1 MQSHNAYHDP
11 SYSSPAAYNNGGA
24 ATLAGSAE
32 PYIHPTIPLGLP
44 HVVQFVEASIH
55 HLPMSV
61 RFVGD
66 RLSRYAN
73 AKGEVSMAASFLCRI
88 TGLGSRNT
96 ADHHLRLI
104 ESLGVLEKKPG
115 QGGMDRKSNTY
126 VFQGEDRNWK
136 PLPTER
142 PGTDPWVALARSRR
156 ENEALRGEIE
166 ELQAELARLMNG
178 ATIAHPGVTDGDGVP
193 HPEQSSHSYETAGPV
208 RSSEESGAI
217 AHSELSNGPE
227 TAPPQEASHSYETAG
242 PVRSS
247 EESGAIAHSEL
258 SNGPETAP
266 SQDASH
272 SYETAGPVRSSE
284 ESGAIA
290 HSELSNGPDTIPP
303 QEASHSYETAGPVRS
318 SEESGP
324 IAHSELS
331 NGPETAP
338 TQDASHSYETA
349 DPGGSPRE
357 SGPIAH
363 SELSNGPETAPTQ
376 EASHSY
382 ETADPGGSP
391 GESGAIAHSELSNGP
406 DTGQEYLSRRGRVE
420 ALVME
425 HRGYYD
431 RRFRGG
437 VLSAVH
443 HFSLNSENED
453 DLLRQVNV
461 LRAGQEPGPSGAG
474 AAQGPGKSTPPRGT
488 TDGIRP
494 QGGGVL
500 PGLRQPLHHVQRGGT
515 VPRLHRP
522 PAAGE

>member
-11 SYSSPAAYNNGGA
+11 SYSSPAAYNNGAA

-104 ESLGVLEKKPG
+104 ESLGVMEKRPG
-115 QGGMDRKSNTY
+115 KGGMDRKSNTY
-126 VFQGEDRNWK
+126 VFQGADRNWK

-227 TAPPQEASHSYETAG
+227 TAPSQET
-242 PVRSS
+242 
-247 EESGAIAHSEL
+247 
-258 SNGPETAP
+258 
-266 SQDASH
+266 
-272 SYETAGPVRSSE
+272 
-284 ESGAIA
+284 
-290 HSELSNGPDTIPP
+290 
-303 QEASHSYETAGPVRS
+303 
-318 SEESGP
+318 
-324 IAHSELS
+324 
-331 NGPETAP
+331 
-338 TQDASHSYETA
+338 SHSYETA
-349 DPGGSPRE
+349 DPGGSPGE
-357 SGPIAH
+357 SGAIAH

-382 ETADPGGSP
+382 ETADLGGSPGESGAIAHSELSNGPETAPTQDASHSYETAGPGGSP
-391 GESGAIAHSELSNGP
+391 GESGPIAHSELSNGP

-425 HRGYYD
+425 HRSYYD

-474 AAQGPGKSTPPRGT
+474 AAQDPERAPPREEPLTESGRREVEYCPDCGSPYT
-488 TDGIRP
+488 TFN
-494 QGGGVL
+494 
-500 PGLRQPLHHVQRGGT
+500 
-515 VPRLHRP
+515 
-522 PAAGE
+522 GEERCPDCTGRRRRESEA

>member
-11 SYSSPAAYNNGGA
+11 SYSSPAAYNNGAA

-104 ESLGVLEKKPG
+104 ESLGVMEKRPG
-115 QGGMDRKSNTY
+115 KGGMDRKSNTY
-126 VFQGEDRNWK
+126 VFQGADRNWK

-227 TAPPQEASHSYETAG
+227 TAPPQEASHSYETADPG
-242 PVRSS
+242 GSP

-266 SQDASH
+266 PQEASHSYETAGPGGSPGESGPIAHSELSNGPETAPTQDASH

-290 HSELSNGPDTIPP
+290 HSELSNGPETAPP
-303 QEASHSYETAGPVRS
+303 QET
-318 SEESGP
+318 
-324 IAHSELS
+324 
-331 NGPETAP
+331 
-338 TQDASHSYETA
+338 
-349 DPGGSPRE
+349 
-357 SGPIAH
+357 
-363 SELSNGPETAPTQ
+363 
-376 EASHSY
+376 SHSY

-461 LRAGQEPGPSGAG
+461 LRAGQEPSPSGAG
-474 AAQGPGKSTPPRGT
+474 AAQDPERPPPREEPLTESGRREVEYCPDCGSPYT
-488 TDGIRP
+488 TFN
-494 QGGGVL
+494 
-500 PGLRQPLHHVQRGGT
+500 
-515 VPRLHRP
+515 
-522 PAAGE
+522 GEERCPDCTGRRRRESEA

>member
-11 SYSSPAAYNNGGA
+11 SYSSPAAYNNGAA

-178 ATIAHPGVTDGDGVP
+178 ATIAHP
-193 HPEQSSHSYETAGPV
+193 
-208 RSSEESGAI
+208 
-217 AHSELSNGPE
+217 ELSNGPE
-227 TAPPQEASHSYETAG
+227 TAPP
-242 PVRSS
+242 
-247 EESGAIAHSEL
+247 
-258 SNGPETAP
+258 
-266 SQDASH
+266 QDASH

-290 HSELSNGPDTIPP
+290 HPELSNGPDTIPPQEASHSYETAGPVRSSEESGPIAHPELSNGPDTIPP

-331 NGPETAP
+331 NGPDTIP
-338 TQDASHSYETA
+338 
-349 DPGGSPRE
+349 P
-357 SGPIAH
+357 
-363 SELSNGPETAPTQ
+363 Q

-391 GESGAIAHSELSNGP
+391 GESEAIAHPELSNGP

-474 AAQGPGKSTPPRGT
+474 AAQDPERAPPREEPLTESGRREVEYCPDCGSPYT
-488 TDGIRP
+488 TFNGEERCPDCT
-494 QGGGVL
+494 
-500 PGLRQPLHHVQRGGT
+500 GLRR
-515 VPRLHRP
+515 RESE
-522 PAAGE
+522 A

>member
-11 SYSSPAAYNNGGA
+11 SYSSPAAYNNGAA

-104 ESLGVLEKKPG
+104 ESLGVMEKRPG
-115 QGGMDRKSNTY
+115 KGGMDRMSNTY
-126 VFQGEDRNWK
+126 VFQGADRNWK

-142 PGTDPWVALARSRR
+142 PGTDPWVALAWSRR
-156 ENEALRGEIE
+156 ENEALRSEIE

-227 TAPPQEASHSYETAG
+227 TAPT
-242 PVRSS
+242 
-247 EESGAIAHSEL
+247 
-258 SNGPETAP
+258 
-266 SQDASH
+266 QDASH
-272 SYETAGPVRSSE
+272 SYETADPGGSPG
-284 ESGAIA
+284 ESGPIA

-303 QEASHSYETAGPVRS
+303 QEASHSYETADPVRS
-318 SEESGP
+318 SEESGA

-338 TQDASHSYETA
+338 
-349 DPGGSPRE
+349 P
-357 SGPIAH
+357 
-363 SELSNGPETAPTQ
+363 Q

-391 GESGAIAHSELSNGP
+391 EESGPIAHSELSNGP
-406 DTGQEYLSRRGRVE
+406 DTGQEYLARRGRVE

-461 LRAGQEPGPSGAG
+461 LRAGQEPGSSGAG
-474 AAQGPGKSTPPRGT
+474 AAQGAERPPPRQETLTESGRREVEYCPDCGSPYT
-488 TDGIRP
+488 TFN
-494 QGGGVL
+494 
-500 PGLRQPLHHVQRGGT
+500 
-515 VPRLHRP
+515 
-522 PAAGE
+522 GEERCPDCTGRRRRESEA

>member
-11 SYSSPAAYNNGGA
+11 SYSSPAAYNNGA
-24 ATLAGSAE
+24 AAALAGSAE

-73 AKGEVSMAASFLCRI
+73 AKGEVSMAASFLCKI

-115 QGGMDRKSNTY
+115 QGGKDRKSNTY

-208 RSSEESGAI
+208 RSSEESG
-217 AHSELSNGPE
+217 P
-227 TAPPQEASHSYETAG
+227 
-242 PVRSS
+242 
-247 EESGAIAHSEL
+247 
-258 SNGPETAP
+258 
-266 SQDASH
+266 
-272 SYETAGPVRSSE
+272 
-284 ESGAIA
+284 IA

-303 QEASHSYETAGPVRS
+303 QEASHSYETADSRGSP
-318 SEESGP
+318 EESGA
-324 IAHSELS
+324 IAHPELS
-331 NGPETAP
+331 NGPDTIP
-338 TQDASHSYETA
+338 
-349 DPGGSPRE
+349 P
-357 SGPIAH
+357 
-363 SELSNGPETAPTQ
+363 Q

-382 ETADPGGSP
+382 ETAGPGGSP
-391 GESGAIAHSELSNGP
+391 GESEAIAHPELSNGP
-406 DTGQEYLSRRGRVE
+406 DTGQEYLSRRGRVQ

-443 HFSLNSENED
+443 HFSLNSENEG

-461 LRAGQEPGPSGAG
+461 LRAGQEPGSSGTG
-474 AAQGPGKSTPPRGT
+474 AAQDPERAPPREEPLTESGRREVEYCPDCGSPYT
-488 TDGIRP
+488 TFN
-494 QGGGVL
+494 
-500 PGLRQPLHHVQRGGT
+500 
-515 VPRLHRP
+515 
-522 PAAGE
+522 GEERCPDCTGRRRRESEA

>member
-11 SYSSPAAYNNGGA
+11 SYSSPAAYNNGA
-24 ATLAGSAE
+24 AAALAGSAE

-115 QGGMDRKSNTY
+115 QGGKDRKSNTY

-178 ATIAHPGVTDGDGVP
+178 ATIAHP
-193 HPEQSSHSYETAGPV
+193 
-208 RSSEESGAI
+208 
-217 AHSELSNGPE
+217 ELSNGLE
-227 TAPPQEASHSYETAG
+227 TAPP
-242 PVRSS
+242 
-247 EESGAIAHSEL
+247 
-258 SNGPETAP
+258 
-266 SQDASH
+266 QDASH

-284 ESGAIA
+284 ESGPIA
-290 HSELSNGPDTIPP
+290 HPELSNGPETAPP

-331 NGPETAP
+331 NGPDTIP
-338 TQDASHSYETA
+338 
-349 DPGGSPRE
+349 P
-357 SGPIAH
+357 
-363 SELSNGPETAPTQ
+363 Q
-376 EASHSY
+376 EAAHSY

-391 GESGAIAHSELSNGP
+391 GESEAIAHSELSNGP

-461 LRAGQEPGPSGAG
+461 LRAGQEPSPSGAR
-474 AAQGPGKSTPPRGT
+474 AAQGAERPPPREEPLTESGRREVEYCPDCGSPYT
-488 TDGIRP
+488 TFNGEERCPDCT
-494 QGGGVL
+494 
-500 PGLRQPLHHVQRGGT
+500 GLRR
-515 VPRLHRP
+515 RESE
-522 PAAGE
+522 A

>member
-11 SYSSPAAYNNGGA
+11 SYSSPAASNNGAA

-115 QGGMDRKSNTY
+115 QGGKDRKSNTY
-126 VFQGEDRNWK
+126 VFQGADRNWK

-178 ATIAHPGVTDGDGVP
+178 ATIAHPGVTDGGGVP
-193 HPEQSSHSYETAGPV
+193 HPEQS
-208 RSSEESGAI
+208 
-217 AHSELSNGPE
+217 
-227 TAPPQEASHSYETAG
+227 
-242 PVRSS
+242 
-247 EESGAIAHSEL
+247 
-258 SNGPETAP
+258 
-266 SQDASH
+266 SH

-303 QEASHSYETAGPVRS
+303 QEASHSYETADPGGSPG
-318 SEESGP
+318 ESGA

-331 NGPETAP
+331 NGPETIP
-338 TQDASHSYETA
+338 PQEASRSYET
-349 DPGGSPRE
+349 
-357 SGPIAH
+357 SGP
-363 SELSNGPETAPTQ
+363 
-376 EASHSY
+376 
-382 ETADPGGSP
+382 GSAP
-391 GESGAIAHSELSNGP
+391 GESRAIAHSELSNGP

-425 HRGYYD
+425 HRSYYD

-461 LRAGQEPGPSGAG
+461 LRAGQEPGSSGAG
-474 AAQGPGKSTPPRGT
+474 AAQGAERPPPREEPLTESGRREVEYCPDCGSPYT
-488 TDGIRP
+488 TFNGEERCPDCT
-494 QGGGVL
+494 
-500 PGLRQPLHHVQRGGT
+500 GLRR
-515 VPRLHRP
+515 RESE
-522 PAAGE
+522 A

>member
-11 SYSSPAAYNNGGA
+11 SYSSPAAYNNGAA

-104 ESLGVLEKKPG
+104 ESLGVMEKRPG
-115 QGGMDRKSNTY
+115 KGGMDRKSNTY

-178 ATIAHPGVTDGDGVP
+178 ATIAHSGVTDGDGVP

-227 TAPPQEASHSYETAG
+227 TVLTQDASRSYETAG

-247 EESGAIAHSEL
+247 EESGA
-258 SNGPETAP
+258 
-266 SQDASH
+266 
-272 SYETAGPVRSSE
+272 
-284 ESGAIA
+284 
-290 HSELSNGPDTIPP
+290 
-303 QEASHSYETAGPVRS
+303 
-318 SEESGP
+318 

-349 DPGGSPRE
+349 DPGGSP
-357 SGPIAH
+357 
-363 SELSNGPETAPTQ
+363 
-376 EASHSY
+376 
-382 ETADPGGSP
+382 
-391 GESGAIAHSELSNGP
+391 GESGAIAHSELSNGS
-406 DTGQEYLSRRGRVE
+406 DTGQEYLARRGRVE

-443 HFSLNSENED
+443 HFSLTSENED

-474 AAQGPGKSTPPRGT
+474 AAQDPERPPPRQEPLTESGRREVEYCPDCGSPYT
-488 TDGIRP
+488 TFNGEERCPDCT
-494 QGGGVL
+494 
-500 PGLRQPLHHVQRGGT
+500 GLRRT
-515 VPRLHRP
+515 ESE
-522 PAAGE
+522 A

>member
-1 MQSHNAYHDP
+1 MQSHNAYPDP
-11 SYSSPAAYNNGGA
+11 SYSSPAAYNNGA
-24 ATLAGSAE
+24 AAALAGSAE

-115 QGGMDRKSNTY
+115 QGGKDRKSNTY

-178 ATIAHPGVTDGDGVP
+178 GPIAHPGVTEGGGVP

-208 RSSEESGAI
+208 RSSGESGAI
-217 AHSELSNGPE
+217 AHPELSNGPE
-227 TAPPQEASHSYETAG
+227 TIPP
-242 PVRSS
+242 
-247 EESGAIAHSEL
+247 
-258 SNGPETAP
+258 
-266 SQDASH
+266 QDASH
-272 SYETAGPVRSSE
+272 SYETAGPGGSPR

-303 QEASHSYETAGPVRS
+303 Q
-318 SEESGP
+318 
-324 IAHSELS
+324 
-331 NGPETAP
+331 
-338 TQDASHSYETA
+338 D
-349 DPGGSPRE
+349 
-357 SGPIAH
+357 
-363 SELSNGPETAPTQ
+363 
-376 EASHSY
+376 ASHSY

-406 DTGQEYLSRRGRVE
+406 ETAPTQDPSHSYETADPGGSPGESGAIAHPELSNGPDEGKEYLSRRGRVE

-474 AAQGPGKSTPPRGT
+474 AAQGAERPPPREEPLTESGRREVEYCPDCGSPYT
-488 TDGIRP
+488 TFNGEERCPDCTGRP
-494 QGGGVL
+494 
-500 PGLRQPLHHVQRGGT
+500 RRESE
-515 VPRLHRP
+515 
-522 PAAGE
+522 A

>member
-1 MQSHNAYHDP
+1 MQSHNAYPDP
-11 SYSSPAAYNNGGA
+11 SYSSPAAYNNGAA

-104 ESLGVLEKKPG
+104 ESLGVMEKRPG
-115 QGGMDRKSNTY
+115 KGGMDRKSNTY
-126 VFQGEDRNWK
+126 VFQGADRNWK

-178 ATIAHPGVTDGDGVP
+178 ATIAHPGVTNGDGVP
-193 HPEQSSHSYETAGPV
+193 HPEQSSHSDETSDPGGSP
-208 RSSEESGAI
+208 G
-217 AHSELSNGPE
+217 
-227 TAPPQEASHSYETAG
+227 
-242 PVRSS
+242 
-247 EESGAIAHSEL
+247 
-258 SNGPETAP
+258 
-266 SQDASH
+266 
-272 SYETAGPVRSSE
+272 

-303 QEASHSYETAGPVRS
+303 QEASHSYETSDPGGSPG
-318 SEESGP
+318 ESGA

-331 NGPETAP
+331 NGPDTIP
-338 TQDASHSYETA
+338 
-349 DPGGSPRE
+349 P
-357 SGPIAH
+357 
-363 SELSNGPETAPTQ
+363 Q

-406 DTGQEYLSRRGRVE
+406 ETAPTQDASHSYETSDPGGSPGESGPIAHSELSNGPDTGQQYLARRGRVE

-425 HRGYYD
+425 RRGYYD

-443 HFSLNSENED
+443 HFSLTSENED

-474 AAQGPGKSTPPRGT
+474 AAQGAERPPPREEPLTESGRREVEYCPDCGSPYT
-488 TDGIRP
+488 TFNGEERCPDCT
-494 QGGGVL
+494 
-500 PGLRQPLHHVQRGGT
+500 GLRR
-515 VPRLHRP
+515 RESE
-522 PAAGE
+522 A